1 MIELIGFEK
10 EYSDLLKR
18 YKSNNL
24 PNSIL
29 IHGLSGIGKR
39 TFLNK
44 LVKNILN
51 IEFKD
56 SNLNH
61 HLNLFKN
68 NTHPNIKIIEK
79 ENDSK
84 TGKIKSNITI
94 DQIRRLKTF
103 LNSTTTIQNSSKI
116 VIVDSADY
124 LNISSANSML
134 KILEEPK
141 ENSYIFLI
149 SNQISLLLPTIR
161 SRCLKIKF
169 NTHNLSNFTNIIKD
183 KIDEISNEEI
193 NFYFELTY
201 GSPGTTIL
209 YYNNDFLDI
218 FQLSIKCLLS
228 SDLDDNK
235 INLSNILSKL
245 SNDEFNNYLS
255 MLKFILIFANR
266 LKLNRDYK
274 SLVNIP
280 NYLEL
285 ESLSANLTKKNLID
299 RFDYLTNKQ
308 KELFSLNLDKKIFI
322 LNFLTPIK

>member
-10 EYSDLLKR
+10 EYRDLLNR
-18 YKSNNL
+18 YETNNL

-44 LVKNILN
+44 LVKNIIN

-56 SNLNH
+56 NNVDH

-79 ENDSK
+79 EIDSK

-103 LNSTTTIQNSSKI
+103 LNSTSIIQNSSKI

-141 ENSYIFLI
+141 ENTYIFLI

-169 NTHNLSNFTNIIKD
+169 NTHNLTNFTNIIKNN
-183 KIDEISNEEI
+183 IDETSNEEI

-228 SDLDDNK
+228 NDLDDDK

-245 SNDEFNNYLS
+245 TNDEFNNYLS
-255 MLKFILIFANR
+255 MLKFILIVANK
-266 LKLNRDYK
+266 LKVNRDDK
-274 SLVNIP
+274 SLVNMP

-285 ESLSANLTKKNLID
+285 ESLSTNLTKKNLID
-299 RFDYLTNKQ
+299 RFDYLTNNQ

-322 LNFLTPIK
+322 LNFLTQ

>member
-1 MIELIGFEK
+1 MVELIGFEK
-10 EYSDLLKR
+10 EYNDLLKR
-18 YKSNNL
+18 YKSDIL

-44 LVKNILN
+44 LVKNIIN

-56 SNLNH
+56 NNVDH

-79 ENDSK
+79 EIDSK

-103 LNSTTTIQNSSKI
+103 LNSTSIQNSSKI
-116 VIVDSADY
+116 VIIDSVDY

-141 ENSYIFLI
+141 ENTYIFLI

-169 NTHNLSNFTNIIKD
+169 NTHNLTNFTNIIKD
-183 KIDEISNEEI
+183 NIDEISNEEI

-228 SDLDDNK
+228 NDLDDDK

-245 SNDEFNNYLS
+245 TNDEFNNYLS
-255 MLKFILIFANR
+255 MLKFILIVANK
-266 LKLNRDYK
+266 LKVNRDDK
-274 SLVNIP
+274 SLVNMP

-285 ESLSANLTKKNLID
+285 ESLSTNLTQKNLID
-299 RFDYLTNKQ
+299 RFDYLSNNQ

-322 LNFLTPIK
+322 LNFLTQ

>member
-10 EYSDLLKR
+10 EYNDLLNR
-18 YKSNNL
+18 YESNNL

-29 IHGLSGIGKR
+29 IHGLNGIGKR

-44 LVKNILN
+44 LVKNIIN

-56 SNLNH
+56 NNVDH

-79 ENDSK
+79 EIDSK
-84 TGKIKSNITI
+84 TGKIKTNITI
-94 DQIRRLKTF
+94 DQIRKLKTF
-103 LNSTTTIQNSSKI
+103 LNSTSIIQNSSKI
-116 VIVDSADY
+116 VIIDSADY
-124 LNISSANSML
+124 LNINSANSML

-141 ENSYIFLI
+141 ENTYIFLI

-169 NTHNLSNFTNIIKD
+169 NTHNLINFTNIIKD
-183 KIDEISNEEI
+183 QIDEISNEEI

-228 SDLDDNK
+228 NDLDDDK

-245 SNDEFNNYLS
+245 TNDEFNNYLS
-255 MLKFILIFANR
+255 MLKFILIVANK
-266 LKLNRDYK
+266 LKVNRDDK
-274 SLVNIP
+274 SLVNMP

-285 ESLSANLTKKNLID
+285 ESLSTNLTKKNLID
-299 RFDYLTNKQ
+299 RFDYLTNNQ

-322 LNFLTPIK
+322 LNFLTQ

>member
-10 EYSDLLKR
+10 EYSDILNR
-18 YKSNNL
+18 YELNNL

-29 IHGLSGIGKR
+29 IHGLTGIGKR

-44 LVKNILN
+44 LVKNIIN

-56 SNLNH
+56 NNVDH

-79 ENDSK
+79 EIDSK
-84 TGKIKSNITI
+84 TGKIKNNITI
-94 DQIRRLKTF
+94 DQIRKLKTF
-103 LNSTTTIQNSSKI
+103 LNSTSIIQNSSKI
-116 VIVDSADY
+116 VIIDSADY

-141 ENSYIFLI
+141 ENTYIFLI

-169 NTHNLSNFTNIIKD
+169 NTHNLTNFTNIIKNNID
-183 KIDEISNEEI
+183 KISNEEI

-228 SDLDDNK
+228 NDLDDDK

-245 SNDEFNNYLS
+245 TNDEFNNYLS
-255 MLKFILIFANR
+255 MLKFILIVANK
-266 LKLNRDYK
+266 LKLNKDDK
-274 SLVNIP
+274 SLVNMP
-280 NYLEL
+280 NYLDL
-285 ESLSANLTKKNLID
+285 ESLSTNLTKKNLID
-299 RFDYLTNKQ
+299 RFDYLTNNQ

-322 LNFLTPIK
+322 LNFLTQ

>member
-10 EYSDLLKR
+10 EYSNLLDR
-18 YKSNNL
+18 YESNNL

-44 LVKNILN
+44 LVKNIIN

-56 SNLNH
+56 NNVDH

-79 ENDSK
+79 EIDSK
-84 TGKIKSNITI
+84 TGKIKTNITI

-103 LNSTTTIQNSSKI
+103 LNSTSIIQNSSKI
-116 VIVDSADY
+116 VIIDSADY

-134 KILEEPK
+134 KILEEPT
-141 ENSYIFLI
+141 ENTYIFLI

-161 SRCLKIKF
+161 SRCLKVKF
-169 NTHNLSNFTNIIKD
+169 NTHNLTNFTKIIKNN
-183 KIDEISNEEI
+183 IDVISNEEI

-201 GSPGTTIL
+201 GSPGNTIL

-228 SDLDDNK
+228 NDLDDDK

-245 SNDEFNNYLS
+245 TNDEFNNYLS
-255 MLKFILIFANR
+255 MLKFILIVANK
-266 LKLNRDYK
+266 LKVNRDDK
-274 SLVNIP
+274 SLVNMP

-285 ESLSANLTKKNLID
+285 ESLSTNLSKKNLID
-299 RFDYLTNKQ
+299 RFDYLTNNQ

-322 LNFLTPIK
+322 LNFLTQ

>member
-1 MIELIGFEK
+1 MTELIGFEK

-18 YKSNNL
+18 YETNNL

-44 LVKNILN
+44 LVKNIIN

-56 SNLNH
+56 SNLDH

-79 ENDSK
+79 EIDSK

-94 DQIRRLKTF
+94 EQIRRLKTF

-141 ENSYIFLI
+141 ENTYIFLI

-169 NTHNLSNFTNIIKD
+169 NTHNLTNFTNIIKD
-183 KIDEISNEEI
+183 NIDEISNEEI

-228 SDLDDNK
+228 NDLDDDK

-245 SNDEFNNYLS
+245 TNDEFNNYLS
-255 MLKFILIFANR
+255 MLKFILIVANK
-266 LKLNRDYK
+266 LKVNRDDK
-274 SLVNIP
+274 SLINIP

-285 ESLSANLTKKNLID
+285 ESLSTNLTKKNLID
-299 RFDYLTNKQ
+299 RFDYLTNNQ

-322 LNFLTPIK
+322 LNFLTQ

>member
-10 EYSDLLKR
+10 EYNDLLNR
-18 YKSNNL
+18 YESNNL

-29 IHGLSGIGKR
+29 IHGLNGIGKR

-56 SNLNH
+56 NNLDH

-79 ENDSK
+79 EIDSK
-84 TGKIKSNITI
+84 TGKIKTNITI

-103 LNSTTTIQNSSKI
+103 LNSTSIIQNSSKI
-116 VIVDSADY
+116 VIIDSADY

-141 ENSYIFLI
+141 ENTYIFLI

-169 NTHNLSNFTNIIKD
+169 NTHNLTNFTNIIKD
-183 KIDEISNEEI
+183 NIDGISNEEI

-228 SDLDDNK
+228 NDLDDDK

-245 SNDEFNNYLS
+245 TNDEFNNYLS
-255 MLKFILIFANR
+255 MLKFILIVANK
-266 LKLNRDYK
+266 LKVNRDDK
-274 SLVNIP
+274 SLINIP

-285 ESLSANLTKKNLID
+285 ESLSTNLTKKNLID
-299 RFDYLTNKQ
+299 RFDYLTNNQ

-322 LNFLTPIK
+322 LNFLTQ

>member
-44 LVKNILN
+44 LVKNIIN

-56 SNLNH
+56 SNLDH

-79 ENDSK
+79 EIDSK

-103 LNSTTTIQNSSKI
+103 LNSTSIIQNSSKI

-141 ENSYIFLI
+141 ENTYIFLI

-169 NTHNLSNFTNIIKD
+169 NTHNLTNFTNIIKD
-183 KIDEISNEEI
+183 NIDEISNEEI

-228 SDLDDNK
+228 NDLDDDK

-245 SNDEFNNYLS
+245 TNDEFNNYLS
-255 MLKFILIFANR
+255 MLKFILIVANK
-266 LKLNRDYK
+266 LKVNRDDK
-274 SLVNIP
+274 SLVNMP

-285 ESLSANLTKKNLID
+285 ESLSANLTQKNLID
-299 RFDYLTNKQ
+299 RFDYLTNNQ

-322 LNFLTPIK
+322 LNFLTQ

>member
-10 EYSDLLKR
+10 EYNDLLNR
-18 YKSNNL
+18 YESNNL

-29 IHGLSGIGKR
+29 IHGLNGIGKR

-44 LVKNILN
+44 LVKNIIN

-56 SNLNH
+56 NNVDH

-79 ENDSK
+79 EIDSK
-84 TGKIKSNITI
+84 TGKIKTNITI

-103 LNSTTTIQNSSKI
+103 LNSTSIIQNSSKI
-116 VIVDSADY
+116 VIIDSADY

-141 ENSYIFLI
+141 ENTYIFLI

-169 NTHNLSNFTNIIKD
+169 NTHNLTNFTNIIKD
-183 KIDEISNEEI
+183 NIDEISNEEI

-228 SDLDDNK
+228 NDLDDDK

-245 SNDEFNNYLS
+245 TNDEFNNYLS
-255 MLKFILIFANR
+255 MLKFILIVANK
-266 LKLNRDYK
+266 LKVNRDDK
-274 SLVNIP
+274 SLINMP

-285 ESLSANLTKKNLID
+285 ESLSTNLTKKNLID
-299 RFDYLTNKQ
+299 RFDYLTNNQ

-322 LNFLTPIK
+322 LNFLTQ

>member
-56 SNLNH
+56 NNVDH

-79 ENDSK
+79 EIDSK

-103 LNSTTTIQNSSKI
+103 LNSTSIMQNSSKI

-141 ENSYIFLI
+141 ENTYIFLI

-169 NTHNLSNFTNIIKD
+169 NTHNLTNFTNIIKD
-183 KIDEISNEEI
+183 NIDEISNEEI

-228 SDLDDNK
+228 NDLDDDK

-245 SNDEFNNYLS
+245 TNDEFNNYLS
-255 MLKFILIFANR
+255 MLKFILIVANK
-266 LKLNRDYK
+266 LKVNRDDK
-274 SLVNIP
+274 SLVNMP

-285 ESLSANLTKKNLID
+285 ESLSTNLTKKNLID
-299 RFDYLTNKQ
+299 RFDYLTNNQ

-322 LNFLTPIK
+322 LNFLTQ

>member
-29 IHGLSGIGKR
+29 IHGLNGIGKR

-44 LVKNILN
+44 LVKNIIN

-56 SNLNH
+56 NNVDH

-79 ENDSK
+79 EIDSK

-103 LNSTTTIQNSSKI
+103 LNSTSIMQNSSKI

-134 KILEEPK
+134 KILEESN
-141 ENSYIFLI
+141 ESTYIFLI

-169 NTHNLSNFTNIIKD
+169 NTHNLTNFTNIIKD
-183 KIDEISNEEI
+183 NIDEISNEEI

-228 SDLDDNK
+228 NDLDDDK

-245 SNDEFNNYLS
+245 TNDEFNNYLS
-255 MLKFILIFANR
+255 MLKFIIIVANK
-266 LKLNRDYK
+266 LKVNRNDK

-285 ESLSANLTKKNLID
+285 ESLSTNLTKKNLID
-299 RFDYLTNKQ
+299 RFDYLTNNQ

-322 LNFLTPIK
+322 LNFLTQ

>member
-44 LVKNILN
+44 LVKNIIN

-56 SNLNH
+56 SNLDH

-79 ENDSK
+79 EIDSK

-103 LNSTTTIQNSSKI
+103 LNSTSIIQNSSKI

-124 LNISSANSML
+124 LNINSANSML

-141 ENSYIFLI
+141 ERTYIFLI
-149 SNQISLLLPTIR
+149 SSQISLLLPTIR

-169 NTHNLSNFTNIIKD
+169 NTHNLTNFTNIIKD
-183 KIDEISNEEI
+183 NIDEISNEEI

-228 SDLDDNK
+228 NDLDDDK

-245 SNDEFNNYLS
+245 TNDEFNNYLS
-255 MLKFILIFANR
+255 MLKFILIVANK
-266 LKLNRDYK
+266 LKVNRDDK
-274 SLVNIP
+274 SLVNMP

-285 ESLSANLTKKNLID
+285 ESLSTNLTKKNLID
-299 RFDYLTNKQ
+299 RFDYLTNNQ

-322 LNFLTPIK
+322 LNFLTQ

>member
-1 MIELIGFEK
+1 MIELIGLEK
-10 EYSDLLKR
+10 EYNDLIKR

-29 IHGLSGIGKR
+29 IHGLKGIGKR

-51 IEFKD
+51 IEFKN
-56 SNLNH
+56 SNLEH

-79 ENDSK
+79 EIDSK

-103 LNSTTTIQNSSKI
+103 LNSTSTIQNSSKI

-134 KILEEPK
+134 KILEESK
-141 ENSYIFLI
+141 ESTYIFLI

-169 NTHNLSNFTNIIKD
+169 NTHNLTNFTNIIKD
-183 KIDEISNEEI
+183 NIDEISNEEI

-228 SDLDDNK
+228 NDLDDDK

-245 SNDEFNNYLS
+245 TNDEFNNYLS
-255 MLKFILIFANR
+255 MLKFILIVANK
-266 LKLNRDYK
+266 LKVNRDDK
-274 SLVNIP
+274 SLINMP

-285 ESLSANLTKKNLID
+285 ESLSTNLTKKNLID
-299 RFDYLTNKQ
+299 RFDYLTNNQ

-322 LNFLTPIK
+322 LNFLTQ

>member
-10 EYSDLLKR
+10 EYSELLKR

-29 IHGLSGIGKR
+29 IHGLNGIGKR

-56 SNLNH
+56 NNLDH

-79 ENDSK
+79 EIDSK
-84 TGKIKSNITI
+84 TGKIKTNITI

-141 ENSYIFLI
+141 ENTYIFLI

-169 NTHNLSNFTNIIKD
+169 NTHNLTNFTNIIKD
-183 KIDEISNEEI
+183 NIDEISNEEI

-201 GSPGTTIL
+201 GSPGNTIL

-228 SDLDDNK
+228 NDLDDDK

-245 SNDEFNNYLS
+245 TNDEFNNYLS
-255 MLKFILIFANR
+255 MLKFILIVANK
-266 LKLNRDYK
+266 LKINRDDK
-274 SLVNIP
+274 SLVNMP

-285 ESLSANLTKKNLID
+285 ESLSTNLTKKNLID
-299 RFDYLTNKQ
+299 RFDYLTNNQ

-322 LNFLTPIK
+322 LNFLTQ

>member
-10 EYSDLLKR
+10 EYSDLLNR
-18 YKSNNL
+18 YETNNL

-56 SNLNH
+56 NNVDH

-79 ENDSK
+79 EIDSK

-103 LNSTTTIQNSSKI
+103 LNSTSIIQNSSKI

-141 ENSYIFLI
+141 ENTYIFLI

-169 NTHNLSNFTNIIKD
+169 NTHNLTNFTNIIKD
-183 KIDEISNEEI
+183 NIDEISNEEI

-228 SDLDDNK
+228 NDLDDDK

-245 SNDEFNNYLS
+245 TNDEFNNYLS
-255 MLKFILIFANR
+255 MLKFILIVANK
-266 LKLNRDYK
+266 LKVNRDDK
-274 SLVNIP
+274 SLVNMP

-285 ESLSANLTKKNLID
+285 ESLSTNLTQKNLID
-299 RFDYLTNKQ
+299 RFDYLTNNQ

-322 LNFLTPIK
+322 LNFLTQ

>member
-1 MIELIGFEK
+1 MVELIGFEK
-10 EYSDLLKR
+10 EYNDLLKR
-18 YKSNNL
+18 YKSDNL

-56 SNLNH
+56 NNLDH

-79 ENDSK
+79 EIDSK

-94 DQIRRLKTF
+94 DQIRSLKIF
-103 LNSTTTIQNSSKI
+103 LNSTSVIQNSSKI

-124 LNISSANSML
+124 LNINSANSML

-141 ENSYIFLI
+141 ENTYIFLI

-169 NTHNLSNFTNIIKD
+169 NAHNLTSFTKIIKNN
-183 KIDEISNEEI
+183 IDEISNEEI

-228 SDLDDNK
+228 NDLDDDK

-245 SNDEFNNYLS
+245 NNDEFNNYLS
-255 MLKFILIFANR
+255 MLKFILIVANK
-266 LKLNRDYK
+266 LKVNRDDK
-274 SLVNIP
+274 SLINMP

-285 ESLSANLTKKNLID
+285 ESLSTNLTKKNLID
-299 RFDYLTNKQ
+299 RFDYLTNNQ

-322 LNFLTPIK
+322 LNFLTQ

>member
-10 EYSDLLKR
+10 EYRDLLNR
-18 YKSNNL
+18 YETNNL

-44 LVKNILN
+44 LVKNIIN

-56 SNLNH
+56 NNVDH

-79 ENDSK
+79 EIDSK

-94 DQIRRLKTF
+94 EQIRRLKTF

-141 ENSYIFLI
+141 ENTYIFLI

-169 NTHNLSNFTNIIKD
+169 NTHNLTNFTNIIKD
-183 KIDEISNEEI
+183 NIDEISNEEI

-228 SDLDDNK
+228 NDLDDDK

-245 SNDEFNNYLS
+245 TNDEFNNYLS
-255 MLKFILIFANR
+255 MLKFILIVANK
-266 LKLNRDYK
+266 LKVNRDDK
-274 SLVNIP
+274 SLVNMP

-285 ESLSANLTKKNLID
+285 ESLSANLTQKNLID
-299 RFDYLTNKQ
+299 RFDYLTNNQ

-322 LNFLTPIK
+322 LNFLTQ

>member
-10 EYSDLLKR
+10 EYNDLLNR
-18 YKSNNL
+18 YESNNL

-29 IHGLSGIGKR
+29 IHGLNGIGKR

-56 SNLNH
+56 NNLDH

-79 ENDSK
+79 EIDSK
-84 TGKIKSNITI
+84 TGKIKTNITI

-103 LNSTTTIQNSSKI
+103 LNSTSIIQNSSKI
-116 VIVDSADY
+116 VIIDSADY

-141 ENSYIFLI
+141 ENTYIFLI
-149 SNQISLLLPTIR
+149 SNQISLRLPTIR

-169 NTHNLSNFTNIIKD
+169 NTHNLTNFTNIIKD
-183 KIDEISNEEI
+183 NIDEISNEEI

-201 GSPGTTIL
+201 GSPGTSIL

-228 SDLDDNK
+228 NDLDDDK

-245 SNDEFNNYLS
+245 TNDEFNNYLS
-255 MLKFILIFANR
+255 MLKFILIVANK
-266 LKLNRDYK
+266 LKVNRDDK
-274 SLVNIP
+274 NLVNIP

-285 ESLSANLTKKNLID
+285 ESLSTNLTKKNLID
-299 RFDYLTNKQ
+299 RFDYLTNNQ

-322 LNFLTPIK
+322 LNFLTQ

>member
-10 EYSDLLKR
+10 EYNDLLNR
-18 YKSNNL
+18 YESNNL

-29 IHGLSGIGKR
+29 IHGLNGIGKR

-44 LVKNILN
+44 LVKNIIN

-56 SNLNH
+56 NNLDH

-79 ENDSK
+79 EIDSK
-84 TGKIKSNITI
+84 TGKIKTNITI

-103 LNSTTTIQNSSKI
+103 LNSTSIIQNSSKI
-116 VIVDSADY
+116 VIIDSADY

-134 KILEEPK
+134 KFLEEPK
-141 ENSYIFLI
+141 ENTYIFLI

-169 NTHNLSNFTNIIKD
+169 NTHNLTNFTNIIKD
-183 KIDEISNEEI
+183 NIDEISNEEI

-228 SDLDDNK
+228 NDLDDDK

-245 SNDEFNNYLS
+245 TNDEFNNYLS
-255 MLKFILIFANR
+255 MLKFILIVANK
-266 LKLNRDYK
+266 LKVNRDDK
-274 SLVNIP
+274 TLVNMP

-285 ESLSANLTKKNLID
+285 ESLSTNLTKKNLID
-299 RFDYLTNKQ
+299 RFDYLTNNQ

-322 LNFLTPIK
+322 LNFLTQ

>member
-10 EYSDLLKR
+10 EYRDLLNR
-18 YKSNNL
+18 YETNNL

-44 LVKNILN
+44 LVKNIIN

-56 SNLNH
+56 NNVDH

-79 ENDSK
+79 EIDNK
-84 TGKIKSNITI
+84 TGKIKTNITI

-103 LNSTTTIQNSSKI
+103 LNSTSIIQNSSKI
-116 VIVDSADY
+116 VIIDSADY

-141 ENSYIFLI
+141 ENTYIFLI

-169 NTHNLSNFTNIIKD
+169 NTHNLTNFTNIIKNN
-183 KIDEISNEEI
+183 IDEISNEEI

-201 GSPGTTIL
+201 GSPGNTIL

-228 SDLDDNK
+228 NDLDDDK

-245 SNDEFNNYLS
+245 TNDEFNNYLS
-255 MLKFILIFANR
+255 MLKFILIVANK
-266 LKLNRDYK
+266 LKVNRDDK
-274 SLVNIP
+274 SLVNMP

-285 ESLSANLTKKNLID
+285 ESLSANLSKKNLID
-299 RFDYLTNKQ
+299 RFDYLTNNQ

-322 LNFLTPIK
+322 LNFLTQ

>member
-10 EYSDLLKR
+10 EYNDLLNR
-18 YKSNNL
+18 YESNNL

-44 LVKNILN
+44 LVKNIIN

-56 SNLNH
+56 NNVDH

-79 ENDSK
+79 EIDSK

-103 LNSTTTIQNSSKI
+103 LNSTSIIQNSSKI
-116 VIVDSADY
+116 VIIDSADY

-141 ENSYIFLI
+141 ENTYIFLI

-169 NTHNLSNFTNIIKD
+169 NTHNLTNFTNIIKD
-183 KIDEISNEEI
+183 NIDEISNEEI

-228 SDLDDNK
+228 NDLDDDK

-245 SNDEFNNYLS
+245 TNDEFNNYLS
-255 MLKFILIFANR
+255 MLKFILIVANK
-266 LKLNRDYK
+266 LKVNRDDK

-285 ESLSANLTKKNLID
+285 ESLSTNLTQKNLID
-299 RFDYLTNKQ
+299 RFDYLTNNQ

-322 LNFLTPIK
+322 LNFLTQ

>member
-56 SNLNH
+56 SNVDH

-79 ENDSK
+79 EIDSK

-94 DQIRRLKTF
+94 EQIRRLKTF
-103 LNSTTTIQNSSKI
+103 LNSTSIIQNSSKI
-116 VIVDSADY
+116 VIIDSADY

-141 ENSYIFLI
+141 ENTYIFLI

-169 NTHNLSNFTNIIKD
+169 NTHNLTNFTNIIKD
-183 KIDEISNEEI
+183 NIDEISNEEI

-228 SDLDDNK
+228 NDLDDDK

-245 SNDEFNNYLS
+245 TNDEFNNYLS
-255 MLKFILIFANR
+255 MLKFILIVANK
-266 LKLNRDYK
+266 LKVNRDDK
-274 SLVNIP
+274 SLINIP
-280 NYLEL
+280 NYLDL
-285 ESLSANLTKKNLID
+285 ESLSTNLTKKNLID
-299 RFDYLTNKQ
+299 RFDYLTNNQ

-322 LNFLTPIK
+322 LNFLTQ

>member
-10 EYSDLLKR
+10 EYNDLLNR
-18 YKSNNL
+18 YESNNL

-44 LVKNILN
+44 LVKNIIN

-56 SNLNH
+56 NNVDH

-79 ENDSK
+79 EIDSK

-103 LNSTTTIQNSSKI
+103 LNSTSIIQNSSKI
-116 VIVDSADY
+116 VIIDSADY

-141 ENSYIFLI
+141 ENTYIFLI

-169 NTHNLSNFTNIIKD
+169 NTHNLTNFTNIIKD
-183 KIDEISNEEI
+183 NIDEISNEEI

-228 SDLDDNK
+228 NDLDDDK

-245 SNDEFNNYLS
+245 TNDEFNNYLS
-255 MLKFILIFANR
+255 MLKFILIVANK
-266 LKLNRDYK
+266 LKVNRDDK
-274 SLVNIP
+274 SLINMP

-285 ESLSANLTKKNLID
+285 ESLSTNLTKKNLID
-299 RFDYLTNKQ
+299 RFDYLTNNQ

-322 LNFLTPIK
+322 LNFLTQ

>member
-10 EYSDLLKR
+10 EYRDLLNR
-18 YKSNNL
+18 YETNNL

-44 LVKNILN
+44 LVKNIIN

-56 SNLNH
+56 NNVDH

-79 ENDSK
+79 EIDSK
-84 TGKIKSNITI
+84 TGKIKTNITI

-103 LNSTTTIQNSSKI
+103 LNSTSIIQNSSKI
-116 VIVDSADY
+116 VIIDSADY

-141 ENSYIFLI
+141 ENTYIFLI

-169 NTHNLSNFTNIIKD
+169 NTHNLTNFTNIIKD
-183 KIDEISNEEI
+183 NIDEISNEEI

-228 SDLDDNK
+228 NDLDDDK

-245 SNDEFNNYLS
+245 TNDEFNNYLS
-255 MLKFILIFANR
+255 MLKFILIVANK
-266 LKLNRDYK
+266 LKVNRDDK
-274 SLVNIP
+274 SLINMP

-285 ESLSANLTKKNLID
+285 ESLSTNLTKKNLID
-299 RFDYLTNKQ
+299 RFDYLTNNQ

-322 LNFLTPIK
+322 LNFLTQ

>member
-10 EYSDLLKR
+10 EYGDLLNR

-39 TFLNK
+39 TFINK
-44 LVKNILN
+44 LVKNIIN
-51 IEFKD
+51 IEFKYK
-56 SNLNH
+56 NVAH

-79 ENDSK
+79 EIDSK
-84 TGKIKSNITI
+84 TGKIKTNITI
-94 DQIRRLKTF
+94 DQIRTLKTF
-103 LNSTTTIQNSSKI
+103 LNSTSIIQNSSKI

-141 ENSYIFLI
+141 ESTYIFLI

-169 NTHNLSNFTNIIKD
+169 NTHSLTDFTQIIQAN
-183 KIDEISNEEI
+183 IDEISKEEI
-193 NFYFELTY
+193 NFYYKLTY
-201 GSPGTTIL
+201 GSPGDTIL

-218 FQLSIKCLLS
+218 FQLSIKCLTS
-228 SDLDDNK
+228 NDLDDDK

-245 SNDEFNNYLS
+245 TNDEFNNYLS
-255 MLKFILIFANR
+255 MLKFILIFVNR
-266 LKLNRDYK
+266 LKVNRDDK
-274 SLVNIP
+274 SLINMP

-285 ESLSANLTKKNLID
+285 ESLSANLTQKNLVD
-299 RFDYLTNKQ
+299 RFDYLTNNQ

-322 LNFLTPIK
+322 LNFLTQ

>member
-10 EYSDLLKR
+10 EYTDLLKR

-29 IHGLSGIGKR
+29 IHGLGGIGKR

-56 SNLNH
+56 SNVDH

-79 ENDSK
+79 EIDNK

-103 LNSTTTIQNSSKI
+103 LNSTSIIQNSSKI
-116 VIVDSADY
+116 VIVDSADH

-141 ENSYIFLI
+141 ERTYIFLI

-169 NTHNLSNFTNIIKD
+169 NTHNLTDFTDIIKD
-183 KIDEISNEEI
+183 NIHEISNEEI
-193 NFYFELTY
+193 NFYYEITY

-209 YYNNDFLDI
+209 YYSNDFLDI

-228 SDLDDNK
+228 NDLDDDK

-245 SNDEFNNYLS
+245 TNNEFNNYLS
-255 MLKFILIFANR
+255 MLKFILIVANK
-266 LKLNRDYK
+266 LKVNRDDK
-274 SLVNIP
+274 SFVNIP

-285 ESLSANLTKKNLID
+285 ESLSANLTQKNLID
-299 RFDYLTNKQ
+299 RFDYLTNNQ
-308 KELFSLNLDKKIFI
+308 KDLFNLNLDKKIFI
-322 LNFLTPIK
+322 LNFLTQ

>member
-29 IHGLSGIGKR
+29 IHGLNGIGKR

-56 SNLNH
+56 NNVDH

-79 ENDSK
+79 EIDSK
-84 TGKIKSNITI
+84 TGKIKTNITI

-103 LNSTTTIQNSSKI
+103 LNSTSIIQNSSKI

-124 LNISSANSML
+124 LNINSANSML
-134 KILEEPK
+134 KILEESK
-141 ENSYIFLI
+141 ENTYIFLI

-169 NTHNLSNFTNIIKD
+169 NTHNLINFTNIIKD
-183 KIDEISNEEI
+183 NIDEISNEEI

-228 SDLDDNK
+228 NDLDDDK

-245 SNDEFNNYLS
+245 TNDEFNNYLS
-255 MLKFILIFANR
+255 MLKFILIVANK
-266 LKLNRDYK
+266 LKVNRDDK
-274 SLVNIP
+274 SLVNMP

-285 ESLSANLTKKNLID
+285 ESLSANLTQKNLID
-299 RFDYLTNKQ
+299 RFDYLTNNQ

-322 LNFLTPIK
+322 LNFLTQ

>member
-10 EYSDLLKR
+10 EYRDLLNR
-18 YKSNNL
+18 YESNNL

-44 LVKNILN
+44 LVKNIIN

-56 SNLNH
+56 NNVDH

-79 ENDSK
+79 EIDSK
-84 TGKIKSNITI
+84 TGKIKTNITI
-94 DQIRRLKTF
+94 DQIRKLKTF
-103 LNSTTTIQNSSKI
+103 LNSTSIIQNSSKI
-116 VIVDSADY
+116 VIIDSADY

-141 ENSYIFLI
+141 ENTYIFLI

-169 NTHNLSNFTNIIKD
+169 NTHNLTNFTNIIKD
-183 KIDEISNEEI
+183 NIDEISNEEI

-228 SDLDDNK
+228 NDLDDDK

-245 SNDEFNNYLS
+245 TNDEFNNYLS
-255 MLKFILIFANR
+255 MLKFILIVANK
-266 LKLNRDYK
+266 LKVNRDDK
-274 SLVNIP
+274 SLVNMP

-285 ESLSANLTKKNLID
+285 ESLSTNLTKKNLID
-299 RFDYLTNKQ
+299 RFDYLTNNQ

-322 LNFLTPIK
+322 LNFLTQ

>member
-10 EYSDLLKR
+10 EYNDLLNR
-18 YKSNNL
+18 YESNNL

-29 IHGLSGIGKR
+29 IHGLNGIGKR

-56 SNLNH
+56 NNLDH

-79 ENDSK
+79 EIDSK

-103 LNSTTTIQNSSKI
+103 LNSTSIIQNSSKI
-116 VIVDSADY
+116 VIIDSADY

-141 ENSYIFLI
+141 ENTYIFLI

-169 NTHNLSNFTNIIKD
+169 NTHNLTNFTNIIKD
-183 KIDEISNEEI
+183 NIDEISNEEI

-228 SDLDDNK
+228 NDLDDDK

-245 SNDEFNNYLS
+245 TNDEFNNYLS
-255 MLKFILIFANR
+255 MLKFILIVANK
-266 LKLNRDYK
+266 LKVNRDDK
-274 SLVNIP
+274 SLVNMP

-285 ESLSANLTKKNLID
+285 ESLSTNLTKKNLID
-299 RFDYLTNKQ
+299 RFDYLTNNQ

-322 LNFLTPIK
+322 LNFLTQ

>member
-1 MIELIGFEK
+1 MIDLIGFDK
-10 EYSDLLKR
+10 EYSDLLNR
-18 YKSNNL
+18 YESNNL

-44 LVKNILN
+44 LIKNIIN

-56 SNLNH
+56 NNVDH

-79 ENDSK
+79 EIDSK
-84 TGKIKSNITI
+84 TGKIKTNITI

-103 LNSTTTIQNSSKI
+103 LNSTSIIQNSSKI
-116 VIVDSADY
+116 VIIDSADY

-141 ENSYIFLI
+141 ENTYIFLI

-169 NTHNLSNFTNIIKD
+169 NTHNLNNFTNIIKNN
-183 KIDEISNEEI
+183 INEISNDEI

-228 SDLDDNK
+228 NDLDDDK

-245 SNDEFNNYLS
+245 TNDEFNNYLS
-255 MLKFILIFANR
+255 MLKFILIVANK
-266 LKLNRDYK
+266 LKVNKYDK
-274 SLVNIP
+274 SLVNVP

-285 ESLSANLTKKNLID
+285 ESLSANLSKKNLID
-299 RFDYLTNKQ
+299 RFDYLTNNQ

-322 LNFLTPIK
+322 LNFLTQ

>member
-10 EYSDLLKR
+10 EYRDLLKR
-18 YKSNNL
+18 YELNNL

-44 LVKNILN
+44 LVKNIIN

-56 SNLNH
+56 NNVDH

-79 ENDSK
+79 EIDSK
-84 TGKIKSNITI
+84 TGKIKTNITI

-103 LNSTTTIQNSSKI
+103 LNSTSIIQNSSKI
-116 VIVDSADY
+116 VIIDSADY

-141 ENSYIFLI
+141 ENTYIFLI

-169 NTHNLSNFTNIIKD
+169 NTHNLTNFTNIIKNN
-183 KIDEISNEEI
+183 IDEISNEEI

-228 SDLDDNK
+228 NDLDDDK

-245 SNDEFNNYLS
+245 TNDEFNNYLS
-255 MLKFILIFANR
+255 MLKFILIVANK
-266 LKLNRDYK
+266 LKVNRDDK
-274 SLVNIP
+274 SLVNMP

-285 ESLSANLTKKNLID
+285 ESLSTNLSKKNLID
-299 RFDYLTNKQ
+299 RFDYLTNNQ

-322 LNFLTPIK
+322 LNFLTQ

>member
-56 SNLNH
+56 NNVDH

-79 ENDSK
+79 EIDSK

-94 DQIRRLKTF
+94 EQIRRLKTF
-103 LNSTTTIQNSSKI
+103 LNSTSIIQNSSKI

-141 ENSYIFLI
+141 ENTYIFLI

-169 NTHNLSNFTNIIKD
+169 NTHNLTNFTNIIKD
-183 KIDEISNEEI
+183 NIDEISNEEI

-228 SDLDDNK
+228 NDLDDDK

-245 SNDEFNNYLS
+245 TNDEFNNYLS
-255 MLKFILIFANR
+255 MLKFILIVANK
-266 LKLNRDYK
+266 LKVNRDDK
-274 SLVNIP
+274 SLVNMP

-285 ESLSANLTKKNLID
+285 ESLSTNLTKKNLID
-299 RFDYLTNKQ
+299 RFDYLTNNQ

-322 LNFLTPIK
+322 LNFLTQ

>member
-10 EYSDLLKR
+10 EYSNLLKR
-18 YKSNNL
+18 YKLNNL

-44 LVKNILN
+44 LVKNIIN
-51 IEFKD
+51 IEFQD
-56 SNLNH
+56 SNLEH

-79 ENDSK
+79 EIDSK

-94 DQIRRLKTF
+94 EQIRRLKTF
-103 LNSTTTIQNSSKI
+103 LNSTTTVQNSSKI

-141 ENSYIFLI
+141 ENTYIFLI

-169 NTHNLSNFTNIIKD
+169 NTHDLSNFTNIIKNN
-183 KIDEISNEEI
+183 IDEISNEEI

-228 SDLDDNK
+228 NDLDDDK

-245 SNDEFNNYLS
+245 TNDEFNNYLS
-255 MLKFILIFANR
+255 MLKFILIVANK
-266 LKLNRDYK
+266 LKVNRDDK

-285 ESLSANLTKKNLID
+285 ESLSTNLSKKNLID
-299 RFDYLTNKQ
+299 RFDYITNNQ

-322 LNFLTPIK
+322 LNFLTQ

>member
-44 LVKNILN
+44 LVKNIIN

-56 SNLNH
+56 NNVDH

-79 ENDSK
+79 EIDSK
-84 TGKIKSNITI
+84 TGKIKTNITI

-103 LNSTTTIQNSSKI
+103 LNSTSMMQNSSKI

-141 ENSYIFLI
+141 ENTYIFLI

-161 SRCLKIKF
+161 SRCLKIKL
-169 NTHNLSNFTNIIKD
+169 NSHNLTNFTTIIKNN
-183 KIDEISNEEI
+183 IDEISNEEI

-228 SDLDDNK
+228 NDLDDDK

-245 SNDEFNNYLS
+245 TNDEFNNYLS
-255 MLKFILIFANR
+255 MLKFILIVANK
-266 LKLNRDYK
+266 LKVNRDDK
-274 SLVNIP
+274 SLVNMP

-285 ESLSANLTKKNLID
+285 ESLSTNLSKKNLID
-299 RFDYLTNKQ
+299 RFDYLTNNQ

-322 LNFLTPIK
+322 LNFLTQ

>member
-10 EYSDLLKR
+10 EYNDLLKR
-18 YKSNNL
+18 FKSNNL

-56 SNLNH
+56 NNLDH

-79 ENDSK
+79 EIDSK
-84 TGKIKSNITI
+84 TGKIKTNITI

-103 LNSTTTIQNSSKI
+103 LNSTSIIQNSSKI
-116 VIVDSADY
+116 VIIDSADY

-141 ENSYIFLI
+141 ENTYIFLI

-169 NTHNLSNFTNIIKD
+169 NTHNLTNFTNIIKD
-183 KIDEISNEEI
+183 NIDEISNEEI

-228 SDLDDNK
+228 NDLDDDK

-245 SNDEFNNYLS
+245 TNDEFNNYLS
-255 MLKFILIFANR
+255 MLKFILIVANK
-266 LKLNRDYK
+266 LKVNRDDK
-274 SLVNIP
+274 SLVNMP

-285 ESLSANLTKKNLID
+285 ESLSTNLTKKNLID
-299 RFDYLTNKQ
+299 RFDYLTNNQ

-322 LNFLTPIK
+322 LNFLTQ

>member
-10 EYSDLLKR
+10 EYNDLLNR
-18 YKSNNL
+18 YESNNL

-29 IHGLSGIGKR
+29 VHGLSGIGKR

-44 LVKNILN
+44 LVKNIIN

-56 SNLNH
+56 NNVDH

-79 ENDSK
+79 EIDNK
-84 TGKIKSNITI
+84 TGKIKTNITI

-103 LNSTTTIQNSSKI
+103 LNSTSIIQNSSKI

-141 ENSYIFLI
+141 ENTYIFLI

-169 NTHNLSNFTNIIKD
+169 NTHNLTNFTKIIKNN
-183 KIDEISNEEI
+183 IDEISNEEI

-201 GSPGTTIL
+201 GSPGNTIL

-228 SDLDDNK
+228 NDLDDDK

-245 SNDEFNNYLS
+245 TNDEFNNYLS
-255 MLKFILIFANR
+255 MLKFILIVANK
-266 LKLNRDYK
+266 LKVNRDDK
-274 SLVNIP
+274 SLINIP

-285 ESLSANLTKKNLID
+285 ESLSTNLTKKNLID
-299 RFDYLTNKQ
+299 RFDYLTNNQ
-308 KELFSLNLDKKIFI
+308 KELFSLNLDKKVFI
-322 LNFLTPIK
+322 LNFLTQ

>member
-1 MIELIGFEK
+1 MTKLIGFEK
-10 EYSDLLKR
+10 EYNDLLNR

-29 IHGLSGIGKR
+29 IHGLNGIGKR
-39 TFLNK
+39 TFLNEVIK
-44 LVKNILN
+44 DILN

-56 SNLNH
+56 NNFDH

-68 NTHPNIKIIEK
+68 NTHPNIKVIEK
-79 ENDSK
+79 EIDSK

-103 LNSTTTIQNSSKI
+103 LNSTSMIQNSSKI
-116 VIVDSADY
+116 VIVDPADY

-161 SRCLKIKF
+161 SRCLKIKL
-169 NTHNLSNFTNIIKD
+169 NSHNLTNFTTIIKD
-183 KIDEISNEEI
+183 NIDEISTEEI

-209 YYNNDFLDI
+209 YFKNNFLDI

-228 SDLDDNK
+228 NDLDDDK
-235 INLSNILSKL
+235 INLSNILSKFT
-245 SNDEFNNYLS
+245 NDEFSNYLS
-255 MLKFILIFANR
+255 MLKFILIVANK
-266 LKLNRDYK
+266 LKINEKDK
-274 SLVNIP
+274 SLINMP
-280 NYLEL
+280 NYLDL
-285 ESLSANLTKKNLID
+285 ESLSANLSKKNLID
-299 RFDYLTNKQ
+299 RFDYLTNNQ

-322 LNFLTPIK
+322 LNFLTQ

>member
-10 EYSDLLKR
+10 EYNDLLNR
-18 YKSNNL
+18 YESNNL

-44 LVKNILN
+44 LVKNIIN

-56 SNLNH
+56 NNVDH

-79 ENDSK
+79 EIDSK
-84 TGKIKSNITI
+84 TGKIKTNITI

-103 LNSTTTIQNSSKI
+103 LNSTSIIQNSSKI
-116 VIVDSADY
+116 VIIDSADY

-141 ENSYIFLI
+141 ENTYIFLI

-169 NTHNLSNFTNIIKD
+169 NTHNLTNFTNIIKNN
-183 KIDEISNEEI
+183 IDEISNEEI

-228 SDLDDNK
+228 NDLDDDK

-245 SNDEFNNYLS
+245 TNDEFNNYLS
-255 MLKFILIFANR
+255 MLKFILIVANK
-266 LKLNRDYK
+266 LKVNRDDK
-274 SLVNIP
+274 SLVNMP

-285 ESLSANLTKKNLID
+285 ESLSTNLSKKNLID
-299 RFDYLTNKQ
+299 RFDYLTNNQ

-322 LNFLTPIK
+322 LNFLTQ